1 MLDGEASKLFETF
14 SALKNQQ
21 KGFLSNLVKKDVII
35 LLFQNSIHENTNT
48 SNNMKNFEKTNT
60 NSPNIGNSINNIE
73 NNNTNN
79 SDTTL
84 SDIEKQIS
92 LLSSL
97 NASNSK

>member
-1 MLDGEASKLFETF
+1 
-14 SALKNQQ
+14 
-21 KGFLSNLVKKDVII
+21 
-35 LLFQNSIHENTNT
+35 
-48 SNNMKNFEKTNT
+48 MKNFEKTNT